1 MGWVYNIKI
10 QGNTATAKDHICI
23 GFSMLPVTPNKGSEL
38 KLDCCLRQADILLRK
53 AADKAE
59 T

>member
-1 MGWVYNIKI
+1 MGWVYNIKT
-10 QGNTATAKDHICI
+10 QGNTVTAKDHIFT
-23 GFSMLPVTPNKGSEL
+23 GFSMLSVTPNKGSEL
-38 KLDCCLRQADILLRK
+38 KLDCCLHQADILLRK